1 MKNKVGHMTD
11 SRLIL
16 SKSIRYV
23 IIIGGAFIMLY
34 PLLWMLNSSFK
45 PTELIFK
52 DLRLWPETFTLQ
64 NYIHGLKGV
73 GGISFLTYFK
83 NSFIIV
89 ILSTIGNLISCSMA
103 AYAFSRLQFDLKKLF
118 FVIMLVSI
126 MMPTHVTLIP
136 TYIIFFK
143 LGWVDT
149 FLPLIVP
156 NFLATQAFFIFL
168 MVQFIR
174 GLPSELDKAAT
185 VDGCGPIQI
194 YWRIIIPLLTP
205 ALVTTAIFS
214 FIWNWNDFFS
224 QIIYISNPKLYTVAL
239 GLRLFLDSMG
249 SSSWGSM
256 FAMSILSL
264 VPIFIFFISFQK
276 LLVEGIATSGIKG

>member
-1 MKNKVGHMTD
+1 MQ
-11 SRLIL
+11 SRLDL
-16 SKSIRYV
+16 SIPMRYIVV
-23 IIIGGAFIMLY
+23 IAGAFIMLY
-34 PLLWMLNSSFK
+34 PLLWMLSSSFK
-45 PTELIFK
+45 PTELIFH
-52 DLRLWPETFTLQ
+52 DLRLWPESFTLA
-64 NYIHGLKGV
+64 NYVEGFKGV
-73 GGISFLTYFK
+73 GGITFATYFK
-83 NSFIIV
+83 NSFMVV
-89 ILSTIGNLISCSMA
+89 ILSTIGNLVSCSLA
-103 AYAFSRLQFDLKKLF
+103 AYAFSRLQFSMKKTF
-118 FVIMLVSI
+118 FAIMMAGM

-156 NFLATQAFFIFL
+156 HFLATQSFFIFL

-185 VDGCGPIQI
+185 VDGCGPYQI
-194 YWRIIIPLLTP
+194 YWRIILPLLTP
-205 ALVTTAIFS
+205 ALVTTAIFC
-214 FIWNWNDFFS
+214 FIWSWNDFFS
-224 QIIYISNPKLYTVAL
+224 QLIYISDPKLYTVAL

-276 LLVEGIATSGIKG
+276 LLVEGIATSGLKG

>member
-1 MKNKVGHMTD
+1 
-11 SRLIL
+11 
-16 SKSIRYV
+16 
-23 IIIGGAFIMLY
+23 MLY
-34 PLLWMLNSSFK
+34 PLLWMLSSSFK
-45 PTELIFK
+45 PTELIFH
-52 DLRLWPETFTLQ
+52 DLRLWPESFTLA
-64 NYIHGLKGV
+64 NYVEGFKGV
-73 GGISFLTYFK
+73 GGITFATYFK
-83 NSFIIV
+83 NSFMVV
-89 ILSTIGNLISCSMA
+89 ILSTIGNLVSCSLA
-103 AYAFSRLQFDLKKLF
+103 AYAFSRLQFSMKKTF
-118 FVIMLVSI
+118 FAIMMAGM

-156 NFLATQAFFIFL
+156 HFLATQSFFIFL

-185 VDGCGPIQI
+185 VDGCGPYQI
-194 YWRIIIPLLTP
+194 YWRIILPLLTP

-214 FIWNWNDFFS
+214 FIWSWNDFFS
-224 QIIYISNPKLYTVAL
+224 QLIYISDPKLYTVAL

-276 LLVEGIATSGIKG
+276 LLVEGIATSGLKG